1 MTIAAAVALAL
12 AAAAAP
18 ADAPVTLHGVG
29 ELHIG
34 LPLAELRSR
43 FGATPEYEPDPE
55 MNCSYWQAPA
65 FPGLGL
71 MVVDDA
77 LVRIDV
83 NDARWSTRSGARIGM
98 REREIRRM
106 YGAQMRVEPHPYTDP
121 QGKYLVYE
129 ARDEPFGL
137 IFETDN
143 GRIISY
149 RVGRW
154 DNVQWIEGCS

>member
-1 MTIAAAVALAL
+1 MTMIAAALAL

-18 ADAPVTLHGVG
+18 ADDAVTLQGIG
-29 ELHIG
+29 PLRIG

-43 FGATPEYEPDPE
+43 FAATPEYEPDPE
-55 MNCSYWQAPA
+55 MNCSYWEAPA
-65 FPGLGL
+65 FPGLAM
-71 MVVDDA
+71 MVVDDQ

-83 NDARWSTRSGARIGM
+83 NDARWRTRSGARIGM
-98 REREIRRM
+98 GEREIRAM

-129 ARDEPFGL
+129 ARDEPYGL

>member
-1 MTIAAAVALAL
+1 MMIAAALAL
-12 AAAAAP
+12 TLAAAAP
-18 ADAPVTLHGVG
+18 ADDAVTLQGVG
-29 ELHIG
+29 PLRIG
-34 LPLAELRSR
+34 LPLATLRGR
-43 FGATPEYEPDPE
+43 FGARPEYEPDPE
-55 MNCSYWQAPA
+55 MNCSYWEAPG
-65 FPGLGL
+65 FPGLAM

-83 NDARWSTRSGARIGM
+83 NDARWRTRSGARIGM
-98 REREIRRM
+98 SEREVRAL
-106 YGAQMRVEPHPYTDP
+106 YGAQLRVEPHPYTDP

-137 IFETDN
+137 ILETDN